1 MLEWKIYNDVS
12 CAFYLITLLVT
23 LQEQPSLPSP
33 RLVKILTCEFMNENL
48 CNIKYEDLA
57 RSKSEAL
64 VNVYILLEQNIK
76 SCNAQ
81 RRRQRK
87 RPKKSVG
94 LISQKK
100 SLHVQHT
107 FFVHSFA
114 FALNDHNVKLPK
126 TSLLHVLRRKCRT
139 CCCSLFFT
147 RPFSPWWPLGFLIF
161 SPPLKIFHVVLPTNS
176 SLSSALALC
185 RSFSR

>member
-1 MLEWKIYNDVS
+1 MENLH
-12 CAFYLITLLVT
+12 CAFCLITLLVT
-23 LQEQPSLPSP
+23 LQEQPSLPSS

-87 RPKKSVG
+87 RPKQSVG
-94 LISQKK
+94 LTSKKK
-100 SLHVQHT
+100 SWHVQPT
-107 FFVHSFA
+107 F
-114 FALNDHNVKLPK
+114 LYIPLP
-126 TSLLHVLRRKCRT
+126 
-139 CCCSLFFT
+139 LFCT
-147 RPFSPWWPLGFLIF
+147 
-161 SPPLKIFHVVLPTNS
+161 TTT
-176 SLSSALALC
+176 
-185 RSFSR
+185 

>member
-1 MLEWKIYNDVS
+1 
-12 CAFYLITLLVT
+12 
-23 LQEQPSLPSP
+23 
-33 RLVKILTCEFMNENL
+33 MNENL

-87 RPKKSVG
+87 RPKQSVG
-94 LISQKK
+94 LTSKK
-100 SLHVQHT
+100 KKLARAAH

-114 FALNDHNVKLPK
+114 VVLHDYNVKLPE
-126 TSLLHVLRRKCRT
+126 TS
-139 CCCSLFFT
+139 
-147 RPFSPWWPLGFLIF
+147 
-161 SPPLKIFHVVLPTNS
+161 
-176 SLSSALALC
+176 
-185 RSFSR
+185 

>member
-1 MLEWKIYNDVS
+1 MENLH
-12 CAFYLITLLVT
+12 CAFCLITLLVT
-23 LQEQPSLPSP
+23 LQEQPSLPSS

-48 CNIKYEDLA
+48 CNVKYEDFD

-87 RPKKSVG
+87 RPKQSVG
-94 LISQKK
+94 LTSKK
-100 SLHVQHT
+100 KKMARTAH

-114 FALNDHNVKLPK
+114 AVLHDYNVKLSE
-126 TSLLHVLRRKCRT
+126 TS
-139 CCCSLFFT
+139 
-147 RPFSPWWPLGFLIF
+147 
-161 SPPLKIFHVVLPTNS
+161 
-176 SLSSALALC
+176 
-185 RSFSR
+185 